1 MKILIIDDHPVLAAG
16 LKATLQDALPG
27 YEFLTCTNLRT
38 AKSILFADDTPAVSL
53 VLCDLLLGPDHG
65 SELLTYM
72 QAFSGPRIPILM
84 LSGVTEQATVNSC
97 RGLGAKG
104 YVSKTDNADVLIEA
118 VRAVLSGGEYFPSW
132 DANCRSQFLDR
143 ALKLSE
149 QRRVIMDLT
158 IGAMTNKE
166 IARVLNI
173 AEGTVKN
180 HLREIMSAVAARN
193 RTDLG
198 LQAAR
203 CGYTPRTIPSAM
215 LP

>member
-38 AKSILFADDTPAVSL
+38 AKSILLANDTPAVSL

-132 DANCRSQFLDR
+132 DTNCRSQFLDR

-180 HLREIMSAVAARN
+180 HLREIMSTVAARN

>member
-1 MKILIIDDHPVLAAG
+1 MKILIIDDHPVLPAG
-16 LKATLQDALPG
+16 LKATLQDAFPA
-27 YEFLTCTNLRT
+27 YEYITCINLKD
-38 AKSILFADDTPAVSL
+38 ASSILFSGDAPAVSL

-65 SELLTYM
+65 SDLLTYM
-72 QAFSGPRIPILM
+72 QAFSGPRIPIMM

-104 YVSKTDNADVLIEA
+104 YVSKTDNPDVLVEA
-118 VRAVLSGGEYFPSW
+118 VRTVLAGGEHFPSW
-132 DANCRSQFLDR
+132 DTNCRSQFLDR

-180 HLREIMSAVAARN
+180 HLREIMSTLAARN

-203 CGYTPRTIPSAM
+203 CGYTPRTVPGAALS
-215 LP
+215 